1 MKRLLWFVVIVSV
14 FVGSWFMGDVLRHQ
28 GDNIFRPMTVATCP
42 SSVNCEAI
50 FSDQT
55 LKLQLS
61 PTPVVMAPFI
71 ALVETGEDIA
81 EIYLQFQMKDMDMGV
96 QRYRL
101 LGDGHGQWQS
111 EVMLPVCSLGR
122 SDWVA
127 ILDVKYREEWW
138 RGEFPF
144 EAGSN

>member
-1 MKRLLWFVVIVSV
+1 MKRLLWLVVIVSV

-42 SSVNCEAI
+42 SGVNCEAK

-71 ALVETGEDIA
+71 ALVETSADIT

-101 LGDGHGQWQS
+101 LSDGHGQWQS

-127 ILDVKYREEWW
+127 ILDMKYREEWW

-144 EAGSN
+144 EARSN